1 MRIRDV
7 TISAFEVDTVTP
19 LIDMAQVGNGS
30 DARWHPWRS
39 AGGATW
45 WRRHAVATQDGRQTE
60 PVHVMHVRTDDG
72 LEGVC
77 TVGDVR
83 YRVMTERELAQLRE
97 LVVGEDAADRE
108 RLDAKLHRAARFAFT
123 RPGWAGAFDNCLWDI
138 AGKAAGVPVADL
150 IGRARPACPAYY
162 NSAGNTAEEAVE
174 DSLRALAAGFT
185 AVKDHFAVGAA
196 ENCRWFAAVRGAVGP
211 DIALM
216 HDAAENGYTYAE
228 ALRVGRAL
236 EEHDYLWF
244 EEPLS
249 DRDHAGLRW
258 LCRELTVPVLAPET
272 LMHDR
277 ELCAQW
283 LTSGAVDTLRGNA
296 RHGVTPLLRLARL
309 ARERRTTVELNGPGG
324 LFGIVHAHLCCA
336 IGNTRYYEYFLGG
349 SRDEAGKEIG
359 LVNPVVPVDGSI
371 APPDGPGWGA
381 EWDWPYFLR
390 RRVAVL

>member
-7 TISAFEVDTVTP
+7 TISVFEVATVTP
-19 LIDMAQVGNGS
+19 LIDMAQVGHGS
-30 DARWHPWRS
+30 AARWHPRRS
-39 AGGATW
+39 SGGATW
-45 WRRHAVATQDGRQTE
+45 WRRHAVATRDCRQTE

-97 LVVGEDAADRE
+97 LVVGEDAGDRE
-108 RLDAKLHRAARFAFT
+108 RLDGKLHRAARFAFT

-138 AGKAAGVPVADL
+138 AGKAAGVPVAEL
-150 IGRARPACPAYY
+150 IGRARPACLAYY

-174 DSLRALAAGFT
+174 DSLRALASGFT
-185 AVKDHFAVGAA
+185 GVKDHFAVGAA
-196 ENCRWFAAVRGAVGP
+196 ENCRWFASVRGAVGP
-211 DIALM
+211 DVALM

-236 EEHDYLWF
+236 EEHDYVWF

-336 IGNTRYYEYFLGG
+336 IGNTRYYEYFPGG
-349 SRDEAGKEIG
+349 SRDEVGKEIG